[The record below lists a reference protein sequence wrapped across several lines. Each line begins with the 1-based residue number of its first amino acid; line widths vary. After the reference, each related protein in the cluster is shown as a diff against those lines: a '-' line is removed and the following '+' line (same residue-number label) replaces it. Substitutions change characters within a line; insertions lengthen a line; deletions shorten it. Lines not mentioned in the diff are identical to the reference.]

1 MSDPNLDKR
10 RSELSEKLAAK
21 DVLNK
26 ALNGN
31 VQASKTDGMAGTAYA
46 MKLSSEFIAA
56 IFVGFIIGWSLDK
69 VAGISPWGIIIFVIL
84 GFCAGILNILRSVGL
99 IAPSKSERG
108 SDEKP
113 SDKISTP
120 PGNAWADDEEDK

>member
-1 MSDPNLDKR
+1 MDNPDLDKR
-10 RSELSEKLAAK
+10 RGALGEKLAAK
-21 DVLNK
+21 GVLK
-26 ALNGN
+26 KTVEGNG
-31 VQASKTDGMAGTAYA
+31 QARKTDGMAGTAYA

-69 VAGISPWGIIIFVIL
+69 LAGISPWGIIIFVIL

-108 SDEKP
+108 SDVKP
-113 SDKISTP
+113 SDELATP
-120 PGNAWADDEEDK
+120 PGNAWADDKED